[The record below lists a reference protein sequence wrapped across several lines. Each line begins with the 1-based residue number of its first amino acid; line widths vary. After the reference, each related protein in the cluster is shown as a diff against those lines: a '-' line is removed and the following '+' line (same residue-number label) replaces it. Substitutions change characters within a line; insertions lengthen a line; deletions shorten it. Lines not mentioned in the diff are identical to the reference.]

1 MGPIFVQINQSFP
14 FLSFPIT
21 PKTQLN
27 ETALIQNMSFIAL
40 WMENF
45 SGKEVSLESEPK
57 FLNVTFL
64 IQGITIHYT

>member
-14 FLSFPIT
+14 FLSFLIT

-27 ETALIQNMSFIAL
+27 ETALIQNMSFTAH
-40 WMENF
+40 WMESL

-57 FLNVTFL
+57 FLNVTFFS
-64 IQGITIHYT
+64 